1 MKTHFFSRLNF
12 CVFHPTQLLV
22 DEVIIPF
29 VLRLMNG
36 NREEKRERMRERKRV
51 REGQNKYVLFVIKT
65 CRNRIFKMQAPHSKI
80 NRQPLR
86 MVRLPLPDARFKSHT
101 SPLYHFFTFLYHSLT
116 KQTCKNQWCY
126 PNHYE
131 PKRTPIRC
139 RKEMKKAEKSGKRYH
154 L

>member
-1 MKTHFFSRLNF
+1 MEK
-12 CVFHPTQLLV
+12 
-22 DEVIIPF
+22 EK
-29 VLRLMNG
+29 
-36 NREEKRERMRERKRV
+36 KRERECVREREWEKARK
-51 REGQNKYVLFVIKT
+51 NMFFVIKT

-154 L
+154 LWLPGAVPSSFSRQWDLELDSERLLVLVAVLIV